1 MGRRLFLLAVP
12 AVFVGVVVMKVL
24 DAVSAMAYDKQ
35 LQFNDAS
42 CSLLQAPIPCEDIS
56 AFGDGHSAFA
66 GCGDLW
72 STLMNG
78 SESAKDGAIYLV
90 NATKGDMRR
99 LPIDF
104 DGSALPFKLVTHG
117 IFYSQRSMRL
127 YAVNHDELAGESV
140 EIFDVVGQGPS
151 LKLRHTRTIRS
162 PLFGNMALNDVVE
175 GETDEIYVTEW
186 QPFPFPSGGRAGM
199 ATAPLGVKLQR
210 QLGALLTF
218 FVVPVTR
225 VFRCKV
231 SAVPE
236 CVVATSSRFV
246 GANGIAVS
254 NDRTAIFV
262 NDPPRGTISAFER
275 NADGSLI
282 PVSDFKIKHIVDN
295 IEMTPE
301 GKLSAGSIPLLYTAE
316 VVCEDHAF
324 SAFSATKTVNGR
336 TVGCGKSPGG
346 LLSVSLLGLGGSKYT
361 IGTQEDGLMHDGS
374 LLSGVSAAL
383 ELGGNTLLGSPY
395 SPGLLLCSSQGHG
408 PGFTAPHR

>member
-1 MGRRLFLLAVP
+1 MKSVSLRLSMYASLAGFAIPAVGEMNWDSHFGILKVRDPFWLKPFWRRVQVAQKKRYFERSVVMGRRLFLLAVP

-127 YAVNHDELAGESV
+127 YVVNHDELAGESV

-199 ATAPLGVKLQR
+199 ATAPLGVKLQ
-210 QLGALLTF
+210 
-218 FVVPVTR
+218 
-225 VFRCKV
+225 
-231 SAVPE
+231 
-236 CVVATSSRFV
+236 
-246 GANGIAVS
+246 
-254 NDRTAIFV
+254 
-262 NDPPRGTISAFER
+262 
-275 NADGSLI
+275 
-282 PVSDFKIKHIVDN
+282 
-295 IEMTPE
+295 
-301 GKLSAGSIPLLYTAE
+301 
-316 VVCEDHAF
+316 
-324 SAFSATKTVNGR
+324 
-336 TVGCGKSPGG
+336 
-346 LLSVSLLGLGGSKYT
+346 
-361 IGTQEDGLMHDGS
+361 
-374 LLSGVSAAL
+374 L
-383 ELGGNTLLGSPY
+383 EPDS
-395 SPGLLLCSSQGHG
+395 
-408 PGFTAPHR
+408 